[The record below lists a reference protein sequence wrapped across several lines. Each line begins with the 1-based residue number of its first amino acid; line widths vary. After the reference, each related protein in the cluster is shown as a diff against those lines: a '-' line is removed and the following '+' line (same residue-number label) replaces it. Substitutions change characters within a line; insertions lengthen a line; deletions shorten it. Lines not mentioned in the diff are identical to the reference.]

1 MAGAV
6 HDSNHP
12 LDQIAQL
19 FDQFEQS
26 HESHADNPA
35 DTNNAEARR
44 PLRSSSEHEPPALT
58 PKEDLHPSFVIDAG
72 LRMVWQNPSAA
83 AQLWHYSQGT
93 ENPSTPAHIFDL
105 LLNPEFR
112 QHVDNWRQWLS
123 FFMVQA
129 LQMLSKDE
137 LSHHIK
143 QQDKSKQELLSEM
156 MESAELQEK
165 QRSHLNCLSKKNGAI
180 VYHIDRVDFREGRFF
195 RFRPETADA
204 TIRRHAARPIELN
217 QHFEH
222 LNLQHDPVRTVFF
235 ILAACLN
242 HAEILQT
249 ELLPEEFSRLHNKL
263 MHRFIAII
271 ESYGGIFELQP
282 GIGLVAYFLPKN
294 QNDSPMAVIDCAL
307 QIRSQVIEISREW
320 KIRKG
325 WLHDI
330 ELNMAMHRADE
341 FIGLLPTQ
349 LGNTLLTHGSALSI
363 CSQLC
368 RLASNGQIWSTK
380 DLVNQLDNEEIN
392 KLSFGIYRRNNHRP
406 LLVGKSFSRLSDLSD
421 LDLNMTRG
429 HVCNDEL
436 AVTQIFDR

>member
-6 HDSNHP
+6 HDTHHP

-19 FDQFEQS
+19 FDQFEKSNEPQ
-26 HESHADNPA
+26 ADNPA
-35 DTNNAEARR
+35 DSNNGGARR
-44 PLRSSSEHEPPALT
+44 PLESGAEQEPPALT

-83 AQLWHYSQGT
+83 SQLWHSMQGT

-112 QHVDNWRQWLS
+112 QHVANWRQWLS

-137 LSHHIK
+137 LSRHIK
-143 QQDKSKQELLSEM
+143 QQDNSQQELLSEI
-156 MESAELQEK
+156 MESADQQEI
-165 QRSHLNCLSKKNGAI
+165 QCSHLICLSKKNGDI
-180 VYHIDRVDFREGRFF
+180 VYHVDMIDFREGRFF
-195 RFRPETADA
+195 RFRPGTVDA
-204 TIRRHAARPIELN
+204 TIRRHAARPIELDR
-217 QHFEH
+217 HVEH
-222 LNLQHDPVRTVFF
+222 LNLEQDPVRTVFF
-235 ILAACLN
+235 ILAARLN
-242 HAEILQT
+242 HADILQA

-263 MHRFIAII
+263 MHRFIAVI

-294 QNDSPMAVIDCAL
+294 QHDSPMAVIDCAL
-307 QIRSQVIEISREW
+307 QIKSQMIEISREW

-349 LGNTLLTHGSALSI
+349 LGNTLLTHGRALSI
-363 CSQLC
+363 CSRLC

-421 LDLNMTRG
+421 VDLDMTRG
-429 HVCNDEL
+429 HVGDDEL